1 MRRLSFL
8 FALLC
13 SALLA
18 CDDDPA
24 PSDGGGGGAGAGGAA
39 AGGDGGGGAG
49 GSAPACTEFA
59 DPHLQLLNAPTT
71 AQVEHKVPTH
81 PPVGP
86 EGLP

>member
-1 MRRLSFL
+1 MRKLSFL
-8 FALLC
+8 FVLLC
-13 SALLA
+13 SALFA

-24 PSDGGGGGAGAGGAA
+24 PGDGGGGGAGAGGNQ
-39 AGGDGGGGAG
+39 GGDGGGGAG
-49 GSAPACTEFA
+49 GSPAACTEFS

-71 AQVEHKVPTH
+71 AQIEKKTPTH